1 MSILSDNIKLLRE
14 EAYLSKEDIAYDMH
28 IDKELVDSWEN
39 GTIVP
44 DEDELSELCKLIHI
58 HPEDILSRNL
68 VEERGNADKA
78 MRKNSRKDFNW
89 YYGSRSTWTTFI
101 VMAIVVPVVFL
112 LVYFIGKPIL
122 TPYVLYQLQEQTA
135 SFLMRLLK
143 TNYILIYSYA
153 ICSFIC
159 GVFMLV
165 LYFKSHTFRFQWWYI
180 FFIEFIIAIFVIGS
194 LVLFIPCYIYILY
207 QAIWKRGKNR

>member
-89 YYGSRSTWTTFI
+89 YYE
-101 VMAIVVPVVFL
+101 
-112 LVYFIGKPIL
+112 IGRAH
-122 TPYVLYQLQEQTA
+122 V
-135 SFLMRLLK
+135 
-143 TNYILIYSYA
+143 
-153 ICSFIC
+153 
-159 GVFMLV
+159 
-165 LYFKSHTFRFQWWYI
+165 
-180 FFIEFIIAIFVIGS
+180 
-194 LVLFIPCYIYILY
+194 
-207 QAIWKRGKNR
+207 